1 MTIYFD
7 ENMPRHLAEG
17 FRILQKPEGFKSG
30 FSVKIKYI
38 PDEFGQG
45 VKDIEWLPKL
55 GKSAFVITQDVTI
68 NRRKHELELYRQY
81 KIGMF
86 FLRGT
91 SKKSGL
97 SVWQM
102 VEVLAKRWD
111 EITEIIRT
119 QEPSFAYS
127 VSLRGIKSLK

>member
-7 ENMPRHLAEG
+7 ENMPKHLADG

-30 FSVKIKYI
+30 FSIEIKYI
-38 PDEFGQG
+38 PDEFGRG
-45 VKDIEWLPKL
+45 AKDTEWIPNL
-55 GKSAFVITQDVTI
+55 GKNAFVITQDVSI

-86 FLRGT
+86 FLRGA

-97 SVWQM
+97 SVWEM
-102 VEVLAKRWD
+102 VEILAKRWD
-111 EITEIIRT
+111 EITEVILT
-119 QEPSFAYS
+119 KNPPFAYF
-127 VSLRGIKSLK
+127 VSLRKINSL